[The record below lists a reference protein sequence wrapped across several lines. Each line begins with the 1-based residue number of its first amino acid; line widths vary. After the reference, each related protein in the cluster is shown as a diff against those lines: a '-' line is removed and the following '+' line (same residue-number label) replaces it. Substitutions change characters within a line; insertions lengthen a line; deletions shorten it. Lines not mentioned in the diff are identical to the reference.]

1 MCSLLQESKVPV
13 FQTMFRMMR
22 DTAPSPFVGSPKEGW
37 NRVIRERGKYAFL
50 LESSSN
56 NYFNQRI
63 PCKTMKV
70 GRNLDSKGYGIVLHK
85 KSNYRY
91 YTIILILNIYF
102 TYMLKYPYF
111 RRHLVSYAV
120 TYLF

>member
-1 MCSLLQESKVPV
+1 
-13 FQTMFRMMR
+13 MFRMMQ
-22 DTAPSPFVGSPKEGW
+22 DTAPSPYVGSAKEGW

-56 NYFNQRI
+56 NYFNQRL

-70 GRNLDSKGYGIVLHK
+70 GRNLDSKGYGIALHK

-91 YTIILILNIYF
+91 ILCISAAIIYKYYLTIC
-102 TYMLKYPYF
+102 
-111 RRHLVSYAV
+111 
-120 TYLF
+120 